1 MKKIALIICMLL
13 LLLCGCVRADNPSE
27 SYDDHSESTA
37 EADISDVSDSQTGD
51 LASDSDGAIDS
62 GEESDNGSSAD
73 TSADTDTD
81 TGTDTDADTDAGTD
95 TDGGTDSGVSED
107 TKDEAKHYEDEFV
120 RTPPDVSVEMYD
132 AGFWTDKK
140 YDKII
145 MTKAEIDRYNS
156 KAASELGASEIGY
169 YRIDTVPN
177 TVTKEFVRHFAG
189 CYVPDNYKAYYVD
202 GKIMSYDW
210 WKRVVAN
217 ANASSVTGSVSVKFG
232 YSVSRSTLREFPVD
246 GFMTDDKD
254 NPFDDLATMGFFNPF
269 CRVIVIHESADGKW
283 YYVLTDTAS
292 GWVKKEEVALCKS
305 RSDWNSRYDPDDFL
319 IVTGKEL
326 RMTYDFALPEF
337 SNLLLPMGTKLP
349 LVPADKAPEYINGR
363 LAYGNYIVKLPS
375 RGSNGYIVDKYA
387 LIPLSWDVSV
397 GYLDYTRNNV
407 IELSFKFL
415 GDIYGYKGSMHSVNC
430 SGMVRA
436 VFSCF
441 GLYLPGLATNQQRA
455 SGQLERIVLE
465 GMSNKEKEAVLDT
478 VDAGTLVFFTGHI
491 MVYLGEYDGEYYV
504 ISATGGYHEEDAGEK
519 EVPYLYNVSV
529 NTLDV
534 YRDNGLSWIEDLW
547 CIQLVR
553 YAK

>member
-1 MKKIALIICMLL
+1 MKKITLVTLCMAVF
-13 LLLCGCVRADNPSE
+13 LLCGCVNAENISDTHDIISEGTGEVESDSVTAGDSSEENNDFDSSPDTDDSTLDTDNDVGTDPGADNNTSP
-27 SYDDHSESTA
+27 DT
-37 EADISDVSDSQTGD
+37 
-51 LASDSDGAIDS
+51 
-62 GEESDNGSSAD
+62 SDNNA
-73 TSADTDTD
+73 
-81 TGTDTDADTDAGTD
+81 
-95 TDGGTDSGVSED
+95 ED
-107 TKDEAKHYEDEFV
+107 TKENTKTYDDEFV
-120 RTPPDVSVEMYD
+120 RTPPDVNVDMYEAD
-132 AGFWTDKK
+132 FWTDSK
-140 YDKII
+140 YDEVI

-156 KAASELGASEIGY
+156 NAASELGASGIGY
-169 YRIDTVPN
+169 YRIDTVPS

-189 CYVPDNYKAYYVD
+189 CSVPDNYQSYYVD
-202 GKIMSYDW
+202 GKIKSYEW
-210 WKRVVAN
+210 WKSVVAN
-217 ANASSVTGSVSVKFG
+217 ANASSVTGSVSVKYG
-232 YSVSRSTLREFPVD
+232 YSVARATLREFPVD
-246 GFMTDDKD
+246 GFMTDDKN
-254 NPFDDLATMGFFNPF
+254 NPFDDLATMGFYNPF
-269 CRVIVIHESADGKW
+269 CRVIVIHESADGNW
-283 YYVLTDTAS
+283 YYVLTDTAG

-305 RSDWNSRYDPDDFL
+305 RSDWNSRYNPEDFL

-349 LVPADKAPEYINGR
+349 LVSADKAPEYINGR
-363 LAYGNYIVKLPS
+363 LAYGNYIVKLPT
-375 RGSNGYIVDKYA
+375 RGSDGYIVDKYA
-387 LIPLSWDVSV
+387 LIPLSLDVSV

-415 GDIYGYKGSMHSVNC
+415 GDIYGYKGSMYSVNC

-465 GMSNKEKEAVLDT
+465 DMTNAQKEAVLDT

-534 YRDNGLSWIEDLW
+534 YRDNGLSWLEDLW

-553 YAK
+553 YKK